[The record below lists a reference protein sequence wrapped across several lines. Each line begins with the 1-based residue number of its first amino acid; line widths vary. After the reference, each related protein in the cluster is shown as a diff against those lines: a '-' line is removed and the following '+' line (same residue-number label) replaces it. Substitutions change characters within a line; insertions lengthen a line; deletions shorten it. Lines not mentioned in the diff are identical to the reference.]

1 MELGPEGGARG
12 GEEGVGGSYFRN
24 HTVPPAL
31 KGHQPLGPFATRDS
45 GEFVPAR
52 QVRSRAPGLRAASTV
67 AAPEPRLQ
75 RAPHGR
81 AGSGRAPG
89 AAEGRGVEGGGGRG
103 RGRGSPRPTEGRAVG
118 GASGP
123 RGSSGESRGVKGRDL
138 PAPSSRPAAPR
149 VALIRPTARAHVSAR
164 ARMSPRGAPRGAKA
178 GRGRLRLVGASA
190 LNTNKPFST
199 ALPPSPPGTPT
210 WKGLAP
216 PRRSHSCR
224 GRSTVSVGLAEKW
237 DSQVLPFKKTS
248 NDCNDNVCS
257 RFQFT
262 REKWR
267 AEGCLKPGKVSQ
279 KASL

>member
-1 MELGPEGGARG
+1 M
-12 GEEGVGGSYFRN
+12 
-24 HTVPPAL
+24 
-31 KGHQPLGPFATRDS
+31 
-45 GEFVPAR
+45 
-52 QVRSRAPGLRAASTV
+52 
-67 AAPEPRLQ
+67 
-75 RAPHGR
+75 
-81 AGSGRAPG
+81 
-89 AAEGRGVEGGGGRG
+89 EGGGGRG

-210 WKGLAP
+210 WKGLVLHAGATAVGAAAP
-216 PRRSHSCR
+216 FLWGLRRSGTPKYFLLKKPVMTVTITFVPASNLRERNGGRR
-224 GRSTVSVGLAEKW
+224 GV
-237 DSQVLPFKKTS
+237 
-248 NDCNDNVCS
+248 
-257 RFQFT
+257 
-262 REKWR
+262 
-267 AEGCLKPGKVSQ
+267 
-279 KASL
+279 